1 MLMKRYDIMFG
12 TLLFILSVAVV
23 FGLAYIA
30 VGCR

>member
-1 MLMKRYDIMFG
+1 MKRYDFMFG
-12 TLLFILSVAVV
+12 ALAFVLSVAIV